1 MIYVKQLATS
11 SINVLLHLI
20 YLIIDKKSEKLIMIY
35 NLFFSI
41 RRNTQMQAWITKE
54 ASKQF

>member
-35 NLFFSI
+35 NLFFP
-41 RRNTQMQAWITKE
+41 
-54 ASKQF
+54 